1 VGASHNT
8 IGTLLAVPT
17 TPTTD
22 ALSRH
27 PHLGDPCPQGWVR
40 VDFHSH
46 TMWSG
51 DSTTTPDEIIESVA
65 AAGIDVLCITD
76 HNSIKGAIELKE
88 SLPCR
93 VVVGEEMRTHA
104 GEIIGLFL
112 KERIPQGTRPEDAA
126 KNIREQGGLVYIP
139 HPFDPLRNNLR
150 QEVLDE
156 LVSHDL
162 VDGIEILNG
171 KTSLRSLNDKASA
184 YAAKHGL
191 AMGAGSDAHV
201 AEAIGAAYLEMPDF
215 DSPEEFLSSMRLG
228 QAVGHHYDPPR
239 RWRPRIVP
247 STAD

>member
-1 VGASHNT
+1 MGASHNT

>member
-1 VGASHNT
+1 M
-8 IGTLLAVPT
+8 PT
-17 TPTTD
+17 TPTPE

-112 KERIPQGTRPEDAA
+112 KERIPQGIRPEDAA

-156 LVSHDL
+156 LVSNDL

-184 YAAKHGL
+184 YAAKHDL

-215 DSPEEFLSSMRLG
+215 DSPKEFLSSMRLG
-228 QAVGHHYDPPR
+228 RAVGHHYDPPR

>member
-1 VGASHNT
+1 
-8 IGTLLAVPT
+8 
-17 TPTTD
+17 
-22 ALSRH
+22 
-27 PHLGDPCPQGWVR
+27 
-40 VDFHSH
+40 
-46 TMWSG
+46 MWSG

-156 LVSHDL
+156 LVNNDL

>member
-1 VGASHNT
+1 
-8 IGTLLAVPT
+8 
-17 TPTTD
+17 
-22 ALSRH
+22 
-27 PHLGDPCPQGWVR
+27 
-40 VDFHSH
+40 
-46 TMWSG
+46 MWSG